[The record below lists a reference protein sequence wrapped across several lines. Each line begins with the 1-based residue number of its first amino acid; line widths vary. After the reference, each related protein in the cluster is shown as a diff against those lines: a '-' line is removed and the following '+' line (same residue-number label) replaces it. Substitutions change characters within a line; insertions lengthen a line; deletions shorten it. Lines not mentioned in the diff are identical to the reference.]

1 MHQLTYTSCRPGMS
15 LNGSGG
21 YTVRAASP
29 KLDQAW
35 VACAPQLARYEV
47 SSSKGGAG
55 ARLAFHRRQDAAIV
69 THSLSVRDHDSRPA
83 SLTHAV
89 IDPTGQLGA
98 SDAISM
104 WGSPF
109 WQRADDGGTTE
120 LPWVASLPAN
130 GALDWPSVQRRL
142 QDERFYAM
150 SEFLLSTWLRR
161 HGRPIVLLADAEPVA
176 AAVWLLTRCLPAPT
190 LRDLTFASQDHDPA
204 TAGVT
209 VVGYGR
215 ATNSLP
221 APVLAARHWFDLGT
235 RERSGESLE
244 PYAHFAC
251 REILAGRWHTVE
263 AFLGLCSDMDVYG
276 TEAINLVH
284 RVIHES
290 HVCTEQEIQ
299 QVWERPR
306 LLRWLLQDQ
315 RHAEIAVT
323 TLARG
328 TTAAA
333 RDADALVAAFSE
345 TPERAQT
352 LVRGLLGQAGAALAQ
367 NDLQRAAHLVGL
379 CGGTKGTP
387 APSALWSHVVGQVG
401 INALLIE
408 TRIGLAGVLKGVGA
422 DSATRT
428 LVAHLLTVS
437 LEDVPVVLRCTA
449 HASLKAESCRIAMS
463 GSKAMTHATI
473 KALASQPDVLMHLLR
488 TAADPTAIA
497 CDIAASE
504 PVAVLDVLVVDDAV
518 RHRIDADAVID
529 YVVDVGKLDFRQL
542 ASTAFARYWGLL
554 LRGRH
559 ADNIVSEMLRLPI
572 ANVEGRGAG
581 RHLRSALRR
590 ASVSKAVSG
599 AMNRRL
605 RLLEVIDAPS
615 GPIDF
620 PEEVMG
626 AIADLPP
633 TDRRTVSLQLLPR
646 LAASVADGTLAMLCQ
661 NLSML
666 MELAASPA
674 RRGTVATLREFAKA
688 SLANGRLLADA
699 SVATV
704 TIAYAFGA
712 AGSPLESPAERDQLV
727 DFGVEL
733 TILFARA
740 GGPSLNRRVNE
751 HAMGWPEPA
760 RTLFR
765 LARQRRRINGPL
777 LARFARSHATLM
789 EC

>member
-35 VACAPQLARYEV
+35 VACAPQFARYDV
-47 SSSKGGAG
+47 SSSKGAAG
-55 ARLAFHRRQDAAIV
+55 ARLAFHRRQDATIV
-69 THSLSVRDHDSRPA
+69 THSLSVRDHESRPA

-98 SDAISM
+98 SEAIGM
-104 WGSPF
+104 WESAF
-109 WQRADDGGTTE
+109 WKRADDDGTTE
-120 LPWVASLPAN
+120 LPRVETLPAN
-130 GALDWPSVQRRL
+130 GVLEWPSVQRRL

-161 HGRPIVLLADAEPVA
+161 HGRPIVLLACAEPVA

-190 LRDLTFASQDHDPA
+190 LRDLSFASQDHDPA

-215 ATNSLP
+215 ATKSLP
-221 APVLAARHWFDLGT
+221 TPVLAARHWFDLGT
-235 RERSGESLE
+235 GERSGEGLE
-244 PYAHFAC
+244 PYANFAC

-263 AFLGLCSDMDVYG
+263 TFLGLCSEMRVDG
-276 TEAINLVH
+276 TDDIDLVH

-299 QVWERPR
+299 QVWDRPR

-323 TLARG
+323 SFARG
-328 TTAAA
+328 ATAAP
-333 RDADALVAAFSE
+333 RDGDALVAAFSE

-352 LVRGLLGQAGAALAQ
+352 LVGRLLGQASAALAQ
-367 NDLQRAAHLVGL
+367 SDLQRAAHLVSL

-387 APSALWSHVVGQVG
+387 APSALWSRAVGQVG
-401 INALLIE
+401 IDALSIE
-408 TRIGLAGVLKGVGA
+408 TRIGLAGVLKGVGI

-428 LVAHLLTVS
+428 LVAHLLSVP

-449 HASLKAESCRIAMS
+449 HASLKAEACRIAVD
-463 GSKAMTHATI
+463 GSKTMTQATI

-488 TAADPTAIA
+488 IAADPTAIA

-504 PVAVLDVLVVDDAV
+504 PVTVLDVLVVDDAV
-518 RHRIDADAVID
+518 HNRIDADAVIRCA
-529 YVVDVGKLDFRQL
+529 VDVGKLDFRQL
-542 ASTAFARYWGLL
+542 ASTAFAQYWGLL
-554 LRGRH
+554 LRGCH
-559 ADNIVSEMLRLPI
+559 ADHIVSEMLRLPT
-572 ANVEGRGAG
+572 ANVEGRGVG
-581 RHLRSALRR
+581 RHLRSALRH
-590 ASVSKAVSG
+590 ASVSKTVSG
-599 AMNRRL
+599 AIHRRL

-615 GPIDF
+615 GPVDF
-620 PEEVMG
+620 PEEVMA

-646 LAASVADGTLAMLCQ
+646 LAASVADGTLAMLCR
-661 NLSML
+661 NLSIL

-674 RRGTVATLREFAKA
+674 RCGTVTTLREFAKA

-712 AGSPLESPAERDQLV
+712 AGSPPGSPSERDQLV

-740 GGPSLNRRVNE
+740 GGPSLNRHVNE

-765 LARQRRRINGPL
+765 LARQRRRINGHL